1 MTYFCGEEV
10 EKHCLSIIHVN
21 LLLIKRN
28 VVRQH
33 FNSDNIK

>member
-10 EKHCLSIIHVN
+10 EKLCLSIIHVD
-21 LLLIKRN
+21 LLLIKSSF
-28 VVRQH
+28 VRQH

>member
-1 MTYFCGEEV
+1 MTYFCGEEARNL
-10 EKHCLSIIHVN
+10 CLSIIHVD
-21 LLLIKRN
+21 LLLIKSN